1 MTAGGTDAI
10 LSMAIPA
17 MKMGLTAAQ
26 QSNEQAAR
34 DANARSKIE
43 QIQQA
48 QMLDER
54 RRRERLRHALA
65 AQRARFGAQG
75 ISSTGSAEAVLAG
88 LAMEAQRQDSE
99 ERSLA
104 NNRINLLKDQSS
116 YSRRKSL
123 LDSYG
128 SLSQTALGL
137 VQRQSARSSLIGY

>member
-1 MTAGGTDAI
+1 MTAGGTEAI

-34 DANARSKIE
+34 DASTRSKIE

-48 QMLDER
+48 QKLDER
-54 RRRERLRHALA
+54 RRREQLRHALA
-65 AQRARFGAQG
+65 ARRARFGAQG
-75 ISSTGSAEAVLAG
+75 ISSSGSADAVLAG
-88 LAMEAQRQDSE
+88 LAMEAERQDSE

-104 NNRINLLKDQSS
+104 SKRINLLKDQSS

-128 SLSQTALGL
+128 SWSQTALGL
-137 VQRQSARSSLIGY
+137 TQRQSARSTLIGY